1 MDTAIEAIRRRY
13 VTAETSRLWTGF
25 DLRNLG
31 LRESCVQ
38 EMLNR
43 WAAARLNNTKP
54 TRTLEEM
61 IKGTH
66 PEPELDDDEPTQ
78 TLRDTNKPPP
88 NCYDGCAFLPR
99 KTLGPAIKGPY
110 RECDD
115 DDAEHYDLGGPQA
128 FCRTS
133 SKYADDAETTR
144 KLSDHIDQTCR
155 ECDGLCWACAVEIC
169 SLRSAPYKGD
179 VDAEGT

>member
-1 MDTAIEAIRRRY
+1 
-13 VTAETSRLWTGF
+13 
-25 DLRNLG
+25 
-31 LRESCVQ
+31 
-38 EMLNR
+38 
-43 WAAARLNNTKP
+43 
-54 TRTLEEM
+54 M

-66 PEPELDDDEPTQ
+66 PEPDPHVCGGDASIMSNPLGVDITPDPHVCGGD
-78 TLRDTNKPPP
+78 
-88 NCYDGCAFLPR
+88 

>member
-1 MDTAIEAIRRRY
+1 MEKQTLDTAIEAIRRRY
-13 VTAETSRLWTGF
+13 VACEYGRAWASF
-25 DLRNLG
+25 DLLNLG
-31 LRESCVQ
+31 LRHPAIQTLLYS
-38 EMLNR
+38 
-43 WAAARLNNTKP
+43 WAAARAQNA
-54 TRTLEEM
+54 
-61 IKGTH
+61 
-66 PEPELDDDEPTQ
+66 EPTQ

-155 ECDGLCWACAVEIC
+155 ECDGLCWACAVKIC